1 VVGGGLDMA
10 CVTVSLHGGGV
21 GDFFDVWS
29 TIWQVGA
36 KMASEQLDAPAITR
50 EQRWSIFVEEKPPE
64 SLADLSPEA
73 RKTLLIKVTRIYHKL
88 AKLVHPDKL
97 GPRASSRRGMPQ
109 FGFPCCRR
117 YRVSSA
123 TMTPEYSGKER
134 VVCLLGKGRVV

>member
-1 VVGGGLDMA
+1 LATVVGGGLDMA

-88 AKLVHPDKL
+88 AKLVHPIGAK
-97 GPRASSRRGMPQ
+97 GQFQAGYASV
-109 FGFPCCRR
+109 
-117 YRVSSA
+117 RV
-123 TMTPEYSGKER
+123 P
-134 VVCLLGKGRVV
+134 LLPPVQGV

>member
-1 VVGGGLDMA
+1 MVGGGLDMA

-36 KMASEQLDAPAITR
+36 KMASEQLKSPVTTR
-50 EQRWSIFVEEKPPE
+50 EQCWSIFVEEKPPE

-73 RKTLLIKVTRIYHKL
+73 RKALLRKVTRSYHKL

-97 GPRASSRRGMPQ
+97 GAKGQFQNLEAAYEVEKVQSQSSRTISFSR
-109 FGFPCCRR
+109 C
-117 YRVSSA
+117 
-123 TMTPEYSGKER
+123 
-134 VVCLLGKGRVV
+134 VVGNQI

>member
-1 VVGGGLDMA
+1 MA

-36 KMASEQLDAPAITR
+36 KMASEQLNAPATTR

-73 RKTLLIKVTRIYHKL
+73 RKALLRKVTRSYHKL

-97 GPRASSRRGMPQ
+97 GAKGQFQNLEAAYEVEKVQSQSSRTISFSR
-109 FGFPCCRR
+109 C
-117 YRVSSA
+117 
-123 TMTPEYSGKER
+123 
-134 VVCLLGKGRVV
+134 VVGNQI